1 MVGAEQLLLDT
12 HSLKTVLLDLP
23 SIGSQV
29 VRKAPASYTK
39 IVVKGMTR
47 AEMILK
53 VVMAPHENSV
63 VFVDNY
69 IKLLADCNTE
79 TFQKILEMKGLKRSE
94 QSSML
99 DLFRQ
104 RLPNPPSGAENNS
117 MALQTPTPEQESSR
131 IRKLEK
137 LIKKR
142 L

>member
-1 MVGAEQLLLDT
+1 M
-12 HSLKTVLLDLP
+12 
-23 SIGSQV
+23 V
-29 VRKAPASYTK
+29 VRKAPSSYTK
-39 IVVKGMTR
+39 IVVKGM
-47 AEMILK
+47 
-53 VVMAPHENSV
+53 VVMAPHEPAV

-69 IKLLADCNTE
+69 IKLLSDCATD

-104 RLPNPPSGAENNS
+104 RLRLFPQVRNRQLVSLVAPH
-117 MALQTPTPEQESSR
+117 LSR
-131 IRKLEK
+131 SLPLSKLEK

>member
-1 MVGAEQLLLDT
+1 
-12 HSLKTVLLDLP
+12 
-23 SIGSQV
+23 
-29 VRKAPASYTK
+29 
-39 IVVKGMTR
+39 MTR

-53 VVMAPHENSV
+53 VVMAPHEPSV

-99 DLFRQ
+99 ELFRQ
-104 RLPNPPSGAENNS
+104 RLPTPPSGIDNGS
-117 MALQTPTPEQESSR
+117 SLSLQTPTPEQESSR

>member
-1 MVGAEQLLLDT
+1 F
-12 HSLKTVLLDLP
+12 LP
-23 SIGSQV
+23 SSFPSSFPPSLRRTALLSLQ
-29 VRKAPASYTK
+29 
-39 IVVKGMTR
+39 
-47 AEMILK
+47 
-53 VVMAPHENSV
+53 VVMAPHEPAV

-69 IKLLADCNTE
+69 IKLLSDCATD
-79 TFQKILEMKGLKRSE
+79 TFQKVLEMKGLKRSE

-104 RLPNPPSGAENNS
+104 RLPALPSGAETGS
-117 MALQTPTPEQESSR
+117 CVSLVAPTPEQESSR